1 MPGWSPGTQSGDG
14 MTGLLARRAG
24 LSQGDG
30 SDVVASLE
38 TSSLGSRAAQF
49 SRTTPRPA
57 AEGLSEQARNASR
70 ATNQYIGQHGL
81 ADAAITRP
89 TGGLHELSAARASP
103 GAVSGHQLGPQR
115 EAARGGAF
123 PPGAPCRPARSLAD
137 RGDRRRRRFPRLSL
151 PPARSSAGP
160 RYG

>member
-49 SRTTPRPA
+49 SRTAPRPA
-57 AEGLSEQARNASR
+57 AEGLSEQARHASR

-81 ADAAITRP
+81 AGAAITRP
-89 TGGLHELSAARASP
+89 TGGLHELSAARAPP
-103 GAVSGHQLGPQR
+103 GAVRGHQV
-115 EAARGGAF
+115 
-123 PPGAPCRPARSLAD
+123 RPATRS
-137 RGDRRRRRFPRLSL
+137 RTWRRFPTWSTLPSSSL
-151 PPARSSAGP
+151 A
-160 RYG
+160 